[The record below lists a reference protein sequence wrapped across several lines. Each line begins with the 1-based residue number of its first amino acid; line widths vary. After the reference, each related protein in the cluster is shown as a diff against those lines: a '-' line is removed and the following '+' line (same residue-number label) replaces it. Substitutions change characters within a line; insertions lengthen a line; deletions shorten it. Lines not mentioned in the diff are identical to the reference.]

1 MREVL
6 SSFGG
11 VGILISHDRT
21 LLDALCSQ
29 CLFMRPRGA
38 TVRPGGYSDEAR
50 RPETLERETA
60 GRERDKATRER
71 DRLAVEAQR
80 RRQEAA
86 RADAHRSARN
96 VGKHQRC
103 QGEDTSRGPHR
114 PGRQSPRVELPDGG
128 PAQFEPGQGAGG
140 RPCQPRGGAQ
150 VMLAL
155 GILDRAPAIV
165 VDEPTNHLN
174 LCPAEALGRMLAGF
188 PGALLLVSH
197 DEGLVASATTVRWE
211 IGEAGCGNLRLRVV

>member
-1 MREVL
+1 MGSFPAGKRLVQVACALWARPGLLAIDEPTNHVDAATRELMREVL

-71 DRLAVEAQR
+71 DRLAVLTGQDGKVPALSSR
-80 RRQEAA
+80 MAA
-86 RADAHRSARN
+86 RLNSNPAR
-96 VGKHQRC
+96 VL
-103 QGEDTSRGPHR
+103 E
-114 PGRQSPRVELPDGG
+114 
-128 PAQFEPGQGAGG
+128 GG
-140 RPCQPRGGAQ
+140 RAS
-150 VMLAL
+150 
-155 GILDRAPAIV
+155 
-165 VDEPTNHLN
+165 
-174 LCPAEALGRMLAGF
+174 
-188 PGALLLVSH
+188 PG
-197 DEGLVASATTVRWE
+197 EVRK
-211 IGEAGCGNLRLRVV
+211 